1 MTPRR
6 WHLSASLC
14 ALLAAGLAACHDTA
28 APVASSLSI
37 VSGNN
42 QTLAV
47 GTASLT
53 PLVVGVVDQNGDP
66 MDGVSVAWSVA
77 AGDGQLSATS
87 SVTNSAGQ
95 ASVSFTAGSTA
106 GVDSVTAKIDGLAAV
121 AFTISVTDPASTS
134 TVASRALRLPPVVI
148 TARTLRPVQSATE

>member
-1 MTPRR
+1 MKYRR
-6 WHLSASLC
+6 RRLTGSLG
-14 ALLAAGLAACHDTA
+14 ALLAVGLVACGDTA
-28 APVASSLSI
+28 APVARSLSI

-47 GTASLT
+47 GTAALT
-53 PLVVGVVDQNGDP
+53 PLVVGVVDQNGEP
-66 MDGVSVAWSVA
+66 MAEVSVAWAVA
-77 AGDGQLSATS
+77 AGDGQLSTAS